1 MSNKVLT
8 IALLL
13 LFFFVATSSSM
24 ADLTAV
30 QGQLRDIQ
38 LKLIGAKIKS
48 IQEQIYGLN
57 LSPISAAPTVSGLQ
71 PVTTGELSKSL
82 GEQIVALEKVVTTL
96 KPRLL
101 DEKTAELEQK
111 IALIN
116 QQLPTATGSV
126 LWDLRA
132 ELQKVAVEYQNLQRY
147 AKQALEDSIK
157 ERQAFVLREQIRSLQ
172 EKLTVLRV
180 QEFGRSNVVQ
190 PAPGIPVVG
199 PEVTTPTQVVQ
210 AELEKAQLK
219 LIQAQVKAIQE
230 KILQIRR

>member
-132 ELQKVAVEYQNLQRY
+132 ELQKVAVEY
-147 AKQALEDSIK
+147 
-157 ERQAFVLREQIRSLQ
+157 
-172 EKLTVLRV
+172 
-180 QEFGRSNVVQ
+180 
-190 PAPGIPVVG
+190 
-199 PEVTTPTQVVQ
+199 
-210 AELEKAQLK
+210 
-219 LIQAQVKAIQE
+219 
-230 KILQIRR
+230 